1 MTFRFNSESKVDVER
16 KMYGTT
22 TAKMRDAY
30 KGQMDLVG
38 RDMFVASILSDA
50 QECIEHDDPEF
61 ARQLINQAKWLLF
74 KMDLE
79 Y

>member
-22 TAKMRDAY
+22 TARMRDAY

-38 RDMFVASILSDA
+38 RDTFIASILSDA

-79 Y
+79 

>member
-1 MTFRFNSESKVDVER
+1 MTFRFNSESKVNVER

-22 TAKMRDAY
+22 TARMRDAY

-38 RDMFVASILSDA
+38 RDMFIASILSDA
-50 QECIEHDDPEF
+50 QECIENDDPEF

>member
-1 MTFRFNSESKVDVER
+1 MTFRFDSESKVDVER

>member
-1 MTFRFNSESKVDVER
+1 MTFRFDSESKVDVER

-79 Y
+79 A

>member
-79 Y
+79 A